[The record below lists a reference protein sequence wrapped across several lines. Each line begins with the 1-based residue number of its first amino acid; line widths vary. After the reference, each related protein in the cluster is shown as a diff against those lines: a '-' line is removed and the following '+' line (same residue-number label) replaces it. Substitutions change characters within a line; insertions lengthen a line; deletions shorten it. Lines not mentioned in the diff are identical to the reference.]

1 MQGGTG
7 IKIKKVK
14 ILCCMNLE
22 NVYQIGKSRT
32 IEKAHI
38 PIVIAFVGSGIP
50 WIVIEDVRYAS
61 A

>member
-1 MQGGTG
+1 
-7 IKIKKVK
+7 
-14 ILCCMNLE
+14 MNLG

-32 IEKAHI
+32 VEKAHI